1 MIKPLID
8 NEYEDA
14 CYELSYNLEPIV
26 LSFINENGIV
36 NETQIVRTLLKNKEL
51 YEFIYN
57 YNYTIKNQVEF
68 YNMQMRLHVMD
79 YINKTNEAN
88 ALFKEASDIR
98 CEFGI
103 VQ

>member
-26 LSFINENGIV
+26 MSFIKQNGITS
-36 NETQIVRTLLKNKEL
+36 ETQIVKVLLNNKEL
-51 YEFIYN
+51 YECLYN
-57 YNYTIKNQVEF
+57 YNEQTKKQIESYKVQIL
-68 YNMQMRLHVMD
+68 LHVIE

-88 ALFKEASDIR
+88 ALLKKANELRTQFDI
-98 CEFGI
+98 
-103 VQ
+103 V